1 MSDNVLFYGLGS
13 MGTGMAHSLRRAGF
27 RVNAFTNKPEVR
39 QAFIDA
45 GGESADLAT
54 FAPEAAAVVIAV
66 VNAAQTE
73 DILFGKTGLAERLPA
88 GCVVIACPTIAPAD
102 ARQFEADC
110 EARGLLYL
118 DAPISG
124 GALKADAGAL
134 SFMASGRPEAFA
146 AAQPFLDVMAASVF
160 NMGERAGAGSV
171 MKAVNQ
177 MLAGVH
183 VAMTSEAMAFGMAQG
198 LPPDRVLE
206 VVSQSAG
213 TSWMFENRA
222 PRLIEEDFVPAHASL
237 TIWPKDLSIILGIC
251 QQLGLAAPITQA
263 ALDRYQQAIDEGR
276 AHEDD
281 ASLVKTYLAEAGL
294 HRPDRKG
301 SS

>member
-183 VAMTSEAMAFGMAQG
+183 VAITSEAMAFGMAQG

>member
-27 RVNAFTNKPEVR
+27 RVNAFTNKHEVR

-45 GGESADLAT
+45 GGESADLAAFT
-54 FAPEAAAVVIAV
+54 PEAAAVVIAV

-88 GCVVIACPTIAPAD
+88 GCVVIACPTIDPAD
-102 ARQFEADC
+102 ERRFEADC
-110 EARGLLYL
+110 EAQGLLYL

-146 AAQPFLDVMAASVF
+146 AAQPFLDAMAASVF

-177 MLAGVH
+177 
-183 VAMTSEAMAFGMAQG
+183 
-198 LPPDRVLE
+198 
-206 VVSQSAG
+206 
-213 TSWMFENRA
+213 
-222 PRLIEEDFVPAHASL
+222 
-237 TIWPKDLSIILGIC
+237 
-251 QQLGLAAPITQA
+251 
-263 ALDRYQQAIDEGR
+263 
-276 AHEDD
+276 
-281 ASLVKTYLAEAGL
+281 
-294 HRPDRKG
+294 
-301 SS
+301 

>member
-183 VAMTSEAMAFGMAQG
+183 VAITSEAMAFGMAQG

-237 TIWPKDLSIILGIC
+237 TIWPKDLGIILGIC

>member
-1 MSDNVLFYGLGS
+1 MTDSVLFYGLGS

-27 RVNAFTNKPEVR
+27 RVNAFTNKPDVR

-45 GGESADLAT
+45 GGESADLAA
-54 FAPEAAAVVIAV
+54 FAPQAAAVVIAV

-73 DILFGKTGLAERLPA
+73 DILFGNTGLAERLPD
-88 GCVVIACPTIAPAD
+88 GCVVIACPTIDPAD
-102 ARQFEADC
+102 ARRFEAAC

-146 AAQPFLDVMAASVF
+146 AAQPFLDAMAASVF
-160 NMGERAGAGSV
+160 NMGARAGAGSV

-198 LPPDRVLE
+198 LSPDRVLE

-237 TIWPKDLSIILGIC
+237 TIWPKDLGIILGIC
-251 QQLGLAAPITQA
+251 EQLGLAAPITQA
-263 ALDRYQQAIDEGR
+263 ALDRYQQAIDEGQ

-281 ASLVKTYLAEAGL
+281 ASLVKTYLSEAGL
-294 HRPDRKG
+294 ARPDSKDG
-301 SS
+301 N

>member
-88 GCVVIACPTIAPAD
+88 GCVVIACPTIDPAD

-134 SFMASGRPEAFA
+134 SFMVSGRPEAFA

-183 VAMTSEAMAFGMAQG
+183 VAITSEAMAFGMAQG

>member
-1 MSDNVLFYGLGS
+1 MTDSVLFYGLGS

-45 GGESADLAT
+45 GGESTDLAA
-54 FAPEAAAVVIAV
+54 FAPEATAVVIAV

-73 DILFGKTGLAERLPA
+73 DILFGSTGLAERLPD
-88 GCVVIACPTIAPAD
+88 GCVVIACPTIDPAD
-102 ARQFEADC
+102 ARRFEAAC
-110 EARGLLYL
+110 EAQGLLYL

-124 GALKADAGAL
+124 GAIKAEAGAL

-146 AAQPFLDVMAASVF
+146 AAQPFLDAMAASVF

-198 LPPDRVLE
+198 LSPDRVLE

-237 TIWPKDLSIILGIC
+237 TIWPKDLGIILGIC
-251 QQLGLAAPITQA
+251 EQLGLAAPITQA

-276 AHEDD
+276 ADEDD
-281 ASLVKTYLAEAGL
+281 ASLVKTYLNEAGL
-294 HRPDRKG
+294 DRSGRQVG
-301 SS
+301 S

>member
-54 FAPEAAAVVIAV
+54 FAPEAAAVVLAV

-73 DILFGKTGLAERLPA
+73 NILFGKTGLAERLPA

-237 TIWPKDLSIILGIC
+237 TIWPKDLGIILGIC

>member
-1 MSDNVLFYGLGS
+1 MTDSVLFYGLGS

-27 RVNAFTNKPEVR
+27 RVNAFTNKPDVR

-45 GGESADLAT
+45 GGESADLAA
-54 FAPEAAAVVIAV
+54 FAPQAATVVIAV

-73 DILFGKTGLAERLPA
+73 DILFGSTGLAERLSA
-88 GCVVIACPTIAPAD
+88 GCVVIACPTIDPAD
-102 ARQFEADC
+102 ARRFEAAC
-110 EARGLLYL
+110 EAQGLLYL

-124 GALKADAGAL
+124 GAAKADAGAL

-146 AAQPFLDVMAASVF
+146 AAQPFLDAMAASVF

-198 LPPDRVLE
+198 LLPDRVLE

-237 TIWPKDLSIILGIC
+237 TIWPKDLGIILGIC
-251 QQLGLAAPITQA
+251 EQLGLAAPITQA

-281 ASLVKTYLAEAGL
+281 ASLVKTYLSEAGL
-294 HRPDRKG
+294 ARPDSKG
-301 SS
+301 GN

>member
-1 MSDNVLFYGLGS
+1 M
-13 MGTGMAHSLRRAGF
+13 
-27 RVNAFTNKPEVR
+27 
-39 QAFIDA
+39 
-45 GGESADLAT
+45 
-54 FAPEAAAVVIAV
+54 IAV

-73 DILFGKTGLAERLPA
+73 DILFGSTGLAERLPD
-88 GCVVIACPTIAPAD
+88 GCVVIACPTIDPAD
-102 ARQFEADC
+102 ARQFEAAC
-110 EARGLLYL
+110 EAQGLLYL

-124 GALKADAGAL
+124 GAIKAEAGAL

-146 AAQPFLDVMAASVF
+146 AAQPLLDAMAASVF

-198 LPPDRVLE
+198 LSPDRVLE

-237 TIWPKDLSIILGIC
+237 TIWPKDLGIILGIC
-251 QQLGLAAPITQA
+251 EQLGLAAPITQA

-281 ASLVKTYLAEAGL
+281 ASLVKTYLSEAGL
-294 HRPDRKG
+294 KRPDNKDRD
-301 SS
+301 

>member
-27 RVNAFTNKPEVR
+27 RVNAVTNKPEVR

-183 VAMTSEAMAFGMAQG
+183 VAITSEAMAFGMAQG

-281 ASLVKTYLAEAGL
+281 ASLVKTYLGEAGL
-294 HRPDRKG
+294 DRPDRKG

>member
-27 RVNAFTNKPEVR
+27 RVNAFTNKHEVR

-45 GGESADLAT
+45 GGESADLAAFT
-54 FAPEAAAVVIAV
+54 PEAAAVVIAV

-88 GCVVIACPTIAPAD
+88 GCVVIACPTIDPAD
-102 ARQFEADC
+102 ARRFEADC
-110 EARGLLYL
+110 EAQGLLYL

-146 AAQPFLDVMAASVF
+146 AAQPFLDAMAASVF

-198 LPPDRVLE
+198 LSPDRVLE
-206 VVSQSAG
+206 VV
-213 TSWMFENRA
+213 
-222 PRLIEEDFVPAHASL
+222 
-237 TIWPKDLSIILGIC
+237 
-251 QQLGLAAPITQA
+251 
-263 ALDRYQQAIDEGR
+263 
-276 AHEDD
+276 
-281 ASLVKTYLAEAGL
+281 
-294 HRPDRKG
+294 
-301 SS
+301 